1 MLATAQNPEPMA
13 ALNRI
18 QAAGFTLKLRNTRLV
33 VSPADRLTADQRAFI
48 ASHKAA
54 LVEALSARA
63 TTEREP
69 LTAVEAVDALQQA
82 GFTVAVKRDTLIV
95 EPADELSE
103 AQRGLIGKLSWA
115 MVQLLSFGTLETLT
129 KPNIQADP
137 AYVCCASCRH
147 SQLAANTEPRNGWRS
162 CGLDLPGGFGQ
173 ALRRC
178 EQWEEQP

>member
-115 MVQLLSFGTLETLT
+115 MVQLLAVAREREPVAAPG
-129 KPNIQADP
+129 
-137 AYVCCASCRH
+137 YVCCATCPH
-147 SQLAANTEPRNGWRS
+147 SVLSANTEPRNGWRS

-173 ALRRC
+173 ALRHC
-178 EQWEEQP
+178 EQWEAAP